1 MFGFLFLAIHS
12 TLAKISLSGSDYME
26 TLLKDVDYDNIPAL
40 LGGGFQLYNEP
51 FTFDGGASKFFFS
64 SSSSSW

>member
-1 MFGFLFLAIHS
+1 
-12 TLAKISLSGSDYME
+12 ME

-51 FTFDGGASKFFFS
+51 FTFDGGASKHFFFS
-64 SSSSSW
+64 FFVRDLTCRYL